1 MFSRYIRLLQVV
13 CICFCGGILLPL
25 TFSSQAHAASHIQ
38 FTHHTN
44 HSNSAI
50 NPITILS
57 QSDTINFPKSIDFHI
72 SVHDNG
78 ASIIGANIVISS
90 QAPRYVNEIHSV
102 TINQPAAAVMLQW
115 HEDTSDSH
123 FFPPGTHVTY
133 YWQFQDSLNTYNE
146 PTQSFDVNDS
156 RFNWQ
161 NTTQN
166 LVQVKWYNRP
176 TDFGQLVLTQALTSI
191 QHISANLG
199 GGLLHPLT
207 LWVYQSD
214 DDFRGA
220 LPPSAHEWV
229 GGIAFISINQALIVI
244 QDAQDDTL
252 RRDMPHEL
260 AHLVFH
266 QLTAQGIYAP
276 IWFDEGQAV
285 YNQLYQE
292 PDMEYTFKQALKTH
306 SLLRLDTLYAGFP
319 ANSDQ
324 AYLAYA
330 QSWQLLAY
338 MYKTFGI
345 NKMENLVKS
354 MNNDQS
360 TFEQDLT
367 KNIGEDQIHLEN
379 QWHLSLHQ
387 PPVLLPIGAILT
399 PQSAPKSTTIAVPSD
414 ANAPLLTALG
424 GTLVLVALAG
434 MIALFVYQRRSRQQ
448 ALIAA
453 QAQSMLTMALP
464 PHNRPVNP
472 MPYVQPYTN
481 PATYMPPGQ
490 RSPYP
495 PYPPYPLYPQQ
506 QSPPNSSHAAPF
518 GPYSQNGTN
527 MVQQAP
533 MAYPIPTPNNN
544 PYEDAIGPTMP
555 YQQAQEYNGQ
565 QPEKQAPQE

>member
-13 CICFCGGILLPL
+13 CLCFCGCILLPL
-25 TFSSQAHAASHIQ
+25 TFSSQAHAASRMQ
-38 FTHHTN
+38 FTH

-72 SVHDNG
+72 SVRDTG
-78 ASIIGANIVISS
+78 SSIISATIIIAS
-90 QAPRYVNEIHSV
+90 QAPRYVNELHSV
-102 TINQPAAAVMLQW
+102 PIDQPAAAATLQW

-146 PTQSFDVNDS
+146 PMQSFDVNDG

-161 NTTQN
+161 NASQN

-199 GGLLHPLT
+199 GGLSHPLT

-214 DDFRGA
+214 SDFRGA

-229 GGIAFISINQALIVI
+229 GGIAFISINQALIVV

-276 IWFDEGQAV
+276 IWFDEGQAI

-319 ANSDQ
+319 ADANQ

-330 QSWQLLAY
+330 QSWQLLTY
-338 MYKTFGI
+338 MYQTFGV
-345 NKMENLVKS
+345 NKMDNLIKS
-354 MNNDQS
+354 MNNDQL
-360 TFEQDLT
+360 TFEQDLI
-367 KNIGEDQIHLEN
+367 KNLGEDQIHLEN
-379 QWHLSLHQ
+379 QWHISLQQ
-387 PPVLLPIGAILT
+387 PPVLLPIGTILT
-399 PQSAPKSTTIAVPSD
+399 PQPAPKPITIQVLTD

-424 GTLVLVALAG
+424 GTLVFLALSG
-434 MIALFVYQRRSRQQ
+434 MIVLFVYQRRSRQRI
-448 ALIAA
+448 LSAA
-453 QAQSMLTMALP
+453 QAQYVFNMTLP
-464 PHNRPVNP
+464 PRNGSVNS

-481 PATYMPPGQ
+481 PAAYMTPEQ
-490 RSPYP
+490 RVPYP
-495 PYPPYPLYPQQ
+495 PYQPYGQHYLSYDTPP
-506 QSPPNSSHAAPF
+506 AAPF
-518 GPYSQNGTN
+518 GAYPHNGTN
-527 MVQQAP
+527 MPQPAP
-533 MAYPIPTPNNN
+533 MVYPTPTPNNKDEN
-544 PYEDAIGPTMP
+544 TIGPVMP

-565 QPEKQAPQE
+565 PPEKPAPQE